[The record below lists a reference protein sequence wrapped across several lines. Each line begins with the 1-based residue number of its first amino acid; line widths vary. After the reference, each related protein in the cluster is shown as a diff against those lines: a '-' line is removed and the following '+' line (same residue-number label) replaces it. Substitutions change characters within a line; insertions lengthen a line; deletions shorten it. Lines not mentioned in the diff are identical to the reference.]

1 MIVEIRLTD
10 VCDAAAAIAAR
21 SGGVDGVGEG
31 EAVMDAVPDGVC
43 VGVPDTVGL
52 DEGVAKPVGEGVGVR
67 EGVMEADAPNERD
80 GVGVAEGVV
89 EDVGVCVGAT
99 AILKEL
105 DESV

>member
-1 MIVEIRLTD
+1 MVPSKLTD
-10 VCDAAAAIAAR
+10 ASEAALLIAAR
-21 SGGVDGVGEG
+21 SGGLDGVGEDVDVI
-31 EAVMDAVPDGVC
+31 ERVSDGVC

-52 DEGVAKPVGEGVGVR
+52 DVGLTRLVGEGVGVR

-89 EDVGVCVGAT
+89 EVVGVWVGAT